1 MSMSIHGVFYDRHA
15 ACMHGC
21 MQGVDAG
28 QSSVDAVLSGVEYA
42 VDALNAACMSI
53 VKYA

>member
-1 MSMSIHGVFYDRHA
+1 
-15 ACMHGC
+15 MHGC

-28 QSSVDAVLSGVEYA
+28 QSSVDAVLSGV
-42 VDALNAACMSI
+42 DALNAACMSI

>member
-1 MSMSIHGVFYDRHA
+1 MSMSIHGVFYDQHA

-28 QSSVDAVLSGVEYA
+28 QSSVDAVLSGV
-42 VDALNAACMSI
+42 DALNAACMSI